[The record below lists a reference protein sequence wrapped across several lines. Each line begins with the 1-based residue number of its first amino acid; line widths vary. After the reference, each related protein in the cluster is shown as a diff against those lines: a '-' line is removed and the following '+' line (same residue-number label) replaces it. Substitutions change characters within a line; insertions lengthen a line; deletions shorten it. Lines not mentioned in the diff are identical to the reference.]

1 MKNKKQIPIE
11 INKVYEASIEGYNH
25 EGMGVAKIEGFTV
38 FVKEAIK
45 EERLL
50 FRVNEIKKT
59 YAYGEI
65 EKILKA
71 SNSRIIP
78 QCPYTDVCGGCA
90 LLHMDYKTQLDM
102 KKDIVIN
109 ALERIGNLKGLKVED
124 TIGMEYP
131 FGYRNNAQFSL
142 EKKDNKTQ
150 IGFYSPKTHELI
162 DIKRCLLLPDV
173 YGEIIDL
180 IRLFIEEEKISIYNR
195 KTKEGLL
202 KNIVIRSGFVTKEIM
217 VILVLNQKALKED
230 LDTDKLITLLTSKIY
245 NIKSI
250 QININPKDS
259 GPVLGQVIE
268 NLYGPGH
275 IFDYIDKL
283 IFKIS
288 PLSFFQ
294 TNPQQTKILYQKALD
309 FAGIDKNH
317 IVVDA
322 YCGIGTISLAAALR
336 AKKVYGIEWVHQAV
350 VDANENARLN
360 NIYNVDFIE
369 AKAEEEMIKMAKNNL
384 TIDRLILDPPRKGC
398 DEKLI
403 QAIGK
408 LLPSKIVYVSCNPST
423 LARDLESLVDF
434 GYKID
439 KVQPVDQFPQTRH
452 VECCV
457 LMSRV
462 EK

>member
-1 MKNKKQIPIE
+1 MKNKKQIPVE

-45 EERLL
+45 GERLL

-71 SNSRIIP
+71 SENRIKA
-78 QCPYTDVCGGCA
+78 QCPYTDLCGGCS
-90 LLHMDYKTQLDM
+90 LQHMNYKTQLDM
-102 KKDIVIN
+102 KRDLVIN

-142 EKKDNKTQ
+142 EKKDKQTL

-180 IRLFIEEEKISIYNR
+180 IRLFIEEEKTSIYNR

-217 VILVLNQKALKED
+217 VILVLNQKALKKD
-230 LDTDKLITLLTSKIY
+230 LDTDKLITLLTSNIN

-250 QININPKDS
+250 QVSINPKDS

-268 NLYGPGH
+268 NMYGPGY
-275 IFDYIDKL
+275 IFDYIDEL

-294 TNPQQTKILYQKALD
+294 TNPQQTKVLYKKALD
-309 FAGIDKNH
+309 FADIDKTH

-322 YCGIGTISLAAALR
+322 YCGIGTISLAAALK
-336 AKKVYGIEWVHQAV
+336 AKKVYGIEWVNQAV

-360 NIYNVDFIE
+360 NIENVDFIE
-369 AKAEEEMIKMAKNNL
+369 AKAEEEMIIMAQNGL
-384 TIDRLILDPPRKGC
+384 LIDRLILDPPRKGC

-452 VECCV
+452 VETVV

-462 EK
+462 KD